1 MEFKILTQMKL
12 SYESKQNFMELTEHE
27 TQLLA
32 EINQALQLLQA
43 NVVGRSEQLPCPE
56 CGQLKP
62 CAYNSPETCFHPEV
76 YPQGN

>member
-43 NVVGRSEQLPCPE
+43 NVVGRSEQLPCLE